1 MMTDLLDEHIAL
13 LEQMEL
19 HYLEKGDKKMSLK
32 IHSQIIKAVDSLGF
46 WSAVEDGYY
55 SSFKYRFLHFVFKVF
70 RLFLEHNLIPFL
82 GISFLFYKSKKN
94 IPI

>member
-13 LEQMEL
+13 
-19 HYLEKGDKKMSLK
+19 
-32 IHSQIIKAVDSLGF
+32 
-46 WSAVEDGYY
+46 
-55 SSFKYRFLHFVFKVF
+55 
-70 RLFLEHNLIPFL
+70 LEHNLIPFL

>member
-19 HYLEKGDKKMSLK
+19 HYLEKGYEKMSLK
-32 IHSQIIKAVDSLGF
+32 IHSQIVKAVDSLGF

-55 SSFKYRFLHFVFKVF
+55 IHKNYSSFKYRFLHFVFKVF
-70 RLFLEHNLIPFL
+70 RPF
-82 GISFLFYKSKKN
+82 FRA
-94 IPI
+94 